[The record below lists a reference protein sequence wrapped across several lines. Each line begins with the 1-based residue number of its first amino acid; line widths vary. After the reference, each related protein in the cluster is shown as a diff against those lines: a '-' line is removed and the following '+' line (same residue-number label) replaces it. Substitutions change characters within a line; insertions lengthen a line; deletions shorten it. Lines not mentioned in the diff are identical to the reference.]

1 MTYATFANICMDGV
15 CIECGGTGS
24 KYSVAPWDF
33 TALPEPCDRC
43 QGRRFEPKEKD
54 SDDQQSNRNFE

>member
-1 MTYATFANICMDGV
+1 MTNTTFGNICMDDV

-24 KYSVAPWDF
+24 KYTVAPWDF

-43 QGRRFEPKEKD
+43 KGRRFELKEIE
-54 SDDQQSNRNFE
+54 SDHEQSNRNFE